1 MCAAILV
8 KLYMFLYNRALAKR
22 FSSPALRAVAFDSLS
37 DTVATGAVLLSA
49 LAARFPGTRRLFNM
63 RFREAT
69 GHSVLDEILHVR
81 LERAF
86 TLLAETD
93 TAIGAVPALCGF
105 RTNRALDFL
114 FHARFGM
121 SMRDWRKRHGRQ

>member
-1 MCAAILV
+1 MIRREACDGLTAA
-8 KLYMFLYNRALAKR
+8 
-22 FSSPALRAVAFDSLS
+22 
-37 DTVATGAVLLSA
+37 A
-49 LAARFPGTRRLFNM
+49 LAARFDCSRRLFNM

-86 TLLAETD
+86 TLLAKTD
-93 TAIGAVPALCGF
+93 TAIGAIPQLCGF

-114 FHARFGM
+114 FHSRFNSSM
-121 SMRDWRKRHGRQ
+121 SEWRKRNSRI

>member
-1 MCAAILV
+1 MIRREACDGLTAAQ
-8 KLYMFLYNRALAKR
+8 
-22 FSSPALRAVAFDSLS
+22 
-37 DTVATGAVLLSA
+37 
-49 LAARFPGTRRLFNM
+49 LAARFAGTRRLFDL

-93 TAIGAVPALCGF
+93 TAIGAIYAFCGF
-105 RTNRALDFL
+105 RSDRALDSL
-114 FHARFGM
+114 FRARFGM
-121 SMRDWRKRHGRQ
+121 SLREWRKRNRRK